1 MRVIRWA
8 WRPYLLQLWLCLRH
22 VETRSGVLYVGLF
35 VLKLGSCA
43 RGVAELWL
51 RDSFLSALAAARA
64 KIRHVR
70 WLRPGEL
77 YINHITHST
86 AAMKRSG
93 SGRVARKVGAYDDSA
108 ESTESSSNEVQKPTG
123 EYSSRKPIAFDS
135 DLSRH
140 SVLTQAVVVKRPTFG
155 KAKKRSSLRISFG
168 PGESDANDG
177 DESSDAT
184 PLVTPKKSNLSRI
197 ALEKSAQLRAR
208 SPLVPE
214 ASRSTDEDRPSYSKD
229 YIAELRNS
237 TPTLPRDLK
246 PSAEEEEESRALD
259 VASKFGSIIP
269 LSTESPSAIPT
280 QAEILEK
287 KARRRRLAQQENAD
301 DDDEEDRPWASDD
314 EGEDEFRQR
323 RNEISLRPK
332 EKYAETRLIHD
343 DEDIAEGFD
352 DFVED
357 GKISLGRKSEREAQR
372 RRRAEMAELIN
383 DAEGSEDDGSADSDE
398 ERNAAFAKAQARAGR
413 YGQRIE
419 DEDDGSKTPPRITP
433 LPRLDEVL
441 EGLTIDI
448 QTKKQRKDLILQKLQ
463 EFKDDKARIEER
475 KKYLQEQLQK
485 TGEEYEKLRQESGLP
500 ALPLSEANGGRLI
513 TERGLDSLGTTPL
526 AGRSGADSDDE

>member
-1 MRVIRWA
+1 
-8 WRPYLLQLWLCLRH
+8 
-22 VETRSGVLYVGLF
+22 
-35 VLKLGSCA
+35 
-43 RGVAELWL
+43 
-51 RDSFLSALAAARA
+51 
-64 KIRHVR
+64 
-70 WLRPGEL
+70 
-77 YINHITHST
+77 
-86 AAMKRSG
+86 
-93 SGRVARKVGAYDDSA
+93 
-108 ESTESSSNEVQKPTG
+108 
-123 EYSSRKPIAFDS
+123 
-135 DLSRH
+135 
-140 SVLTQAVVVKRPTFG
+140 VLTHAAVVKRPAFG

-177 DESSDAT
+177 DDSSDAA
-184 PLVTPKKSNLSRI
+184 PVATPKKSNLSRI

-214 ASRSTDEDRPSYSKD
+214 ASRPADDERPSYSKD

-237 TPTLPRDLK
+237 TPTLPKDLK
-246 PSAEEEEESRALD
+246 PSEEEEEIRSLD
-259 VASKFGSIIP
+259 IASKFGPIVP
-269 LSTESPSAIPT
+269 LSNESSSAIPT

-301 DDDEEDRPWASDD
+301 NDEEDNPWASDD

-383 DAEGSEDDGSADSDE
+383 DAEGSDDDGSADSDE
-398 ERNAAFAKAQARAGR
+398 ERNAAFAAAQARSGR
-413 YGQRIE
+413 YGQKIE
-419 DEDDGSKTPPRITP
+419 DQDDGSKTPPRITP
-433 LPRLDEVL
+433 LPKLDEIL
-441 EGLTIDI
+441 QGLTIDI
-448 QTKKQRKDLILQKLQ
+448 QTKKQRKEIILQKLQ

-485 TGEEYEKLRQESGLP
+485 TGEEYEKLREESGLP
-500 ALPLSEANGGRLI
+500 ALPSNEANGGRLI

-526 AGRSGADSDDE
+526 AGRSGVDSDDE

>member
-1 MRVIRWA
+1 MRCRSQPVST
-8 WRPYLLQLWLCLRH
+8 YL
-22 VETRSGVLYVGLF
+22 
-35 VLKLGSCA
+35 
-43 RGVAELWL
+43 VAE
-51 RDSFLSALAAARA
+51 
-64 KIRHVR
+64 
-70 WLRPGEL
+70 P
-77 YINHITHST
+77 
-86 AAMKRSG
+86 
-93 SGRVARKVGAYDDSA
+93 
-108 ESTESSSNEVQKPTG
+108 
-123 EYSSRKPIAFDS
+123 AFDS
-135 DLSRH
+135 DHTRH
-140 SVLTQAVVVKRPTFG
+140 SVLTRGIVVKRPVFSKG
-155 KAKKRSSLRISFG
+155 KKRSSLRISFG

-177 DESSDAT
+177 DESSDAA
-184 PLVTPKKSNLSRI
+184 PVVTPKKSNLSRI

-214 ASRSTDEDRPSYSKD
+214 ASRPADEDRPSYSKD

-237 TPTLPRDLK
+237 TSTTPR
-246 PSAEEEEESRALD
+246 PSAEEEEETQALD
-259 VASKFGSIIP
+259 IASKFGSAIP
-269 LSTESPSAIPT
+269 LTTETSSAIPT

-287 KARRRRLAQQENAD
+287 KARRRRLAQQENAYSD
-301 DDDEEDRPWASDD
+301 DEDRPWASDD

-332 EKYAETRLIHD
+332 DKYPETRLIHD

-372 RRRAEMAELIN
+372 KRRAEMAELIN

-398 ERNAAFAKAQARAGR
+398 ERNAAFAAAQARAGR
-413 YGQRIE
+413 YGQKIE

-433 LPRLDEVL
+433 LPQLDEIL
-441 EGLTIDI
+441 EGLTLDI
-448 QTKKQRKDLILQKLQ
+448 QTKKQRKELVLQKLH
-463 EFKDDKARIEER
+463 EFKEDKARIEER

-500 ALPLSEANGGRLI
+500 ALPSSDVNGGRLI

-526 AGRSGADSDDE
+526 AGRSGADSEDE

>member
-1 MRVIRWA
+1 
-8 WRPYLLQLWLCLRH
+8 
-22 VETRSGVLYVGLF
+22 
-35 VLKLGSCA
+35 
-43 RGVAELWL
+43 
-51 RDSFLSALAAARA
+51 
-64 KIRHVR
+64 
-70 WLRPGEL
+70 
-77 YINHITHST
+77 
-86 AAMKRSG
+86 MKRSG
-93 SGRVARKVGAYDDSA
+93 SGRVARKVGAYDDSS
-108 ESTESSSNEVQKPTG
+108 ESADSSPNEVQKPTG
-123 EYSSRKPIAFDS
+123 QYSPCRKSLAFDS
-135 DLSRH
+135 DLTRR
-140 SVLTQAVVVKRPTFG
+140 SVLTYLLVVKRPTFG

-177 DESSDAT
+177 DESSDAA
-184 PLVTPKKSNLSRI
+184 LVVTPKKSNLSRI

-214 ASRSTDEDRPSYSKD
+214 AVRPADEERPTYNKD

-237 TPTLPRDLK
+237 TPSTPVDLK
-246 PSAEEEEESRALD
+246 PSAEEEEENQALD
-259 VASKFGSIIP
+259 IASKFGSLAP
-269 LSTESPSAIPT
+269 LPIETSSAIPT

-287 KARRRRLAQQENAD
+287 KARRRRMAQQENVQD
-301 DDDEEDRPWASDD
+301 DDDDRPWASDD

-332 EKYAETRLIHD
+332 EKYAETRLVHD

-372 RRRAEMAELIN
+372 KRRAEMAELIN

-398 ERNAAFAKAQARAGR
+398 ERNAAFAAAQARAGR
-413 YGQRIE
+413 YGQKIE
-419 DEDDGSKTPPRITP
+419 DEEDGTKTPPRITP
-433 LPRLDEVL
+433 LPQLDEIL
-441 EGLTIDI
+441 EGLSLEI
-448 QTKKQRKDLILQKLQ
+448 QTKKQRKELILQKLQ
-463 EFKDDKARIEER
+463 ESKDDKARIEQR

-500 ALPLSEANGGRLI
+500 ALPSSDVNGGRLI

-526 AGRSGADSDDE
+526 AGRSGADTEDDYSDLM